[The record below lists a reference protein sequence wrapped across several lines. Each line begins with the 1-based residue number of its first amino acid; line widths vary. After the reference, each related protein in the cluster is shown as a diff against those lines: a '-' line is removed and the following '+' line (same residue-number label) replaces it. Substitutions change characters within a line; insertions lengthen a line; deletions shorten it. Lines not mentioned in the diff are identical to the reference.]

1 MSHCSLSSSFAGRW
15 LSLSFGG
22 SEFHDVKIV
31 FHAVYYLPEFGGME
45 SHIQSLAWEL
55 RDRGHDVHVVCGKSL
70 PGLATYEVLDGIHI
84 HRTAWFGRNPVGWF
98 LYTGWSVFKLLNVA
112 RGADIVHGESFP
124 SGWPVT
130 IAKRVYGTPVL
141 ITLHETRFQKFVKK
155 ALLRPGLRLLYL
167 GIDHIFANSLPQ
179 AEAAR
184 RVAEPRKVEP
194 YVNACDTKVFHRAA
208 PAFSLPGKKILVCSA
223 RLIPKKGVRHAIEA
237 MPAILA
243 RYPSH
248 IYIVGQ
254 GVLRP
259 ELERLVQQLNVQDSV
274 TFLGK
279 RPNTEMPPFLSS
291 GDVALVPSFYEET
304 SIAALEAMACETPVA
319 ASRVG
324 GLPQIVEDEVSGALF
339 EAGNAADI
347 AEKVIWLL
355 GQDREQMGK
364 AARRRVMEKW
374 DVRLLADRHLAVYE
388 ELLSRKKKTH

>member
-1 MSHCSLSSSFAGRW
+1 
-15 LSLSFGG
+15 
-22 SEFHDVKIV
+22 
-31 FHAVYYLPEFGGME
+31 
-45 SHIQSLAWEL
+45 
-55 RDRGHDVHVVCGKSL
+55 
-70 PGLATYEVLDGIHI
+70 
-84 HRTAWFGRNPVGWF
+84 VGWF
-98 LYTGWSVFKLLNVA
+98 LYTGWSVFKLLKVA

-130 IAKRVYGTPVL
+130 ITKLVYGTPVL

-155 ALLRPGLRLLYL
+155 PLLRPGLRLLYI
-167 GIDHIFANSLPQ
+167 GVDHIFANSLPQ

-184 RVAEPRKVEP
+184 RVADPNKVEP
-194 YVNACDTKVFHRAA
+194 YVNACDTKVFHRTA
-208 PAFSLPGKKILVCSA
+208 PAFSNPGKKILVCSA
-223 RLIPKKGVRHAIEA
+223 RLIPKKGVRHALEA

-243 RYPSH
+243 RYPAH
-248 IYIVGQ
+248 LYIVGE

-259 ELERLVQQLNVQDSV
+259 ELEQLVQQLRLQDSV

-324 GLPQIVEDEVSGALF
+324 GLPQIVEDKVGGALF
-339 EAGNAADI
+339 EAGNSAEI

-374 DVRLLADRHLAVYE
+374 DVRVLTDRHLAVYE
-388 ELLSRKKKTH
+388 ELLNRRKRAESRE

>member
-1 MSHCSLSSSFAGRW
+1 
-15 LSLSFGG
+15 
-22 SEFHDVKIV
+22 
-31 FHAVYYLPEFGGME
+31 ME

-55 RDRGHDVHVVCGKSL
+55 RDRGHDVHIVCGKSL
-70 PGLATYEVLDGIHI
+70 PGLATCEVLDGIHV

-98 LYTGWSVFKLLNVA
+98 LYTGWSAFKLLKVA

-130 IAKRVYGTPVL
+130 ITKLVYGTPAL
-141 ITLHETRFQKFVKK
+141 ITLHETRFQKFVRKL
-155 ALLRPGLRLLYL
+155 LLRPWLRLLYL
-167 GIDHIFANSLPQ
+167 DVDHIFANSLPQ

-184 RVAEPRKVEP
+184 RVADSSKVEP
-194 YVNACDTKVFHRAA
+194 YVNACDTKVFHRTA

-248 IYIVGQ
+248 LYIVGE

-259 ELERLVQQLNVQDSV
+259 ELEQLVQQLNVQDSV

-304 SIAALEAMACETPVA
+304 SIAAIEAMACETPVA

-324 GLPQIVEDEVSGALF
+324 GLPQIVEDKVSGALF
-339 EAGNAADI
+339 EAGSAADI

-355 GQDREQMGK
+355 GQDREKVGN

-388 ELLSRKKKTH
+388 ELLSRKKRAR

>member
-1 MSHCSLSSSFAGRW
+1 
-15 LSLSFGG
+15 
-22 SEFHDVKIV
+22 VKIV

-45 SHIQSLAWEL
+45 SHIMSLAWEL
-55 RDRGHDVHVVCGKSL
+55 RDRGHEVHVVCGKSL
-70 PGLATYEVLDGIHI
+70 PGLASYELMDGIHV

-98 LYTGWSVFKLLNVA
+98 LYEGWSVFKLLGVA
-112 RGADIVHGESFP
+112 RGADIIHGESFP
-124 SGWPVT
+124 SGWPLT
-130 IAKRVYGTPVL
+130 IAKWLCRTPIL

-167 GIDHIFANSLPQ
+167 AVDHIFANSLPQ

-184 RVAEPRKVEP
+184 RVAAPHKVEP
-194 YVNACDTKVFHRAA
+194 YVNACDTRVFHRTA
-208 PAFSLPGKKILVCSA
+208 PAFSQPGKKILVCSA

-248 IYIVGQ
+248 LYIVGE
-254 GVLRP
+254 GVLKA
-259 ELERLVQQLNVQDSV
+259 ELEQLARHLGLSDSV

-279 RPNTEMPPFLSS
+279 RPNTGMPAFLSS

-319 ASRVG
+319 ASRIG
-324 GLPQIVEDEVSGALF
+324 GLPQIVEDRVSGALF
-339 EAGNAADI
+339 EAGNSADM

-355 GQDREQMGK
+355 GQDREKMGK
-364 AARRRVMEKW
+364 AARERVLENW
-374 DVRLLADRHLAVYE
+374 DVRHLADRHLVVYE
-388 ELLSRKKKTH
+388 GLLSRKKKPR

>member
-1 MSHCSLSSSFAGRW
+1 MK
-15 LSLSFGG
+15 
-22 SEFHDVKIV
+22 VV

-55 RDRGHDVHVVCGKSL
+55 RDRGHEVHVVCGKSL
-70 PGLATYEVLDGIHI
+70 PGLATSELLDGIYV

-98 LYTGWSVFKLLNVA
+98 LYTGWSLFKLLKVA

-130 IAKRVYGTPVL
+130 ITKLVYGIPAL
-141 ITLHETRFQKFVKK
+141 ITLHETRFQKFVRKP
-155 ALLRPGLRLLYL
+155 LLRPGLRLLYL
-167 GIDHIFANSLPQ
+167 GVDHIFANSLPQ

-184 RVAEPRKVEP
+184 AVADPRKVEP
-194 YVNACDTKVFHRAA
+194 YVNACDTKVFRRTA
-208 PAFSLPGKKILVCSA
+208 PAFSQPGKRILVCSA
-223 RLIPKKGVRHAIEA
+223 RLIPKKGVRHALEA

-243 RYPSH
+243 RYPAH
-248 IYIVGQ
+248 LYIVGE

-259 ELERLVQQLNVQDSV
+259 ELEQLVQQLKLQDSV

-324 GLPQIVEDEVSGALF
+324 GLPQIVEDKVSGALF
-339 EAGNAADI
+339 EAGNSADI

-355 GQDREQMGK
+355 GQDREQMGA

-374 DVRLLADRHLAVYE
+374 DVRVLADRHLVVYE
-388 ELLSRKKKTH
+388 ELLSRKKKPS

>member
-1 MSHCSLSSSFAGRW
+1 L
-15 LSLSFGG
+15 
-22 SEFHDVKIV
+22 KIV

-45 SHIQSLAWEL
+45 SHIMSLAWEL
-55 RDRGHDVHVVCGKSL
+55 RDRGHEVHIVCGKSL
-70 PGLATYEVLDGIHI
+70 PDLATYELMDGIHV

-98 LYTGWSVFKLLNVA
+98 LYEGWSAFKLLAVA
-112 RGADIVHGESFP
+112 KGADIVHGESFP
-124 SGWPVT
+124 SGWALTWV
-130 IAKRVYGTPVL
+130 KLLYHVPVL
-141 ITLHETRFQKFVKK
+141 VTLHETRFQKFVKK
-155 ALLRPGLRLLYL
+155 ALLRPWLRLLYL
-167 GIDHIFANSLPQ
+167 DVDHIFANSLPQ
-179 AEAAR
+179 ADAAR
-184 RVAEPRKVEP
+184 RVAAPSKVEP
-194 YVNACDTKVFHRAA
+194 YVNACDTKIFHRVA
-208 PAFSLPGKKILVCSA
+208 PAFTQPGKKILVLSA

-248 IYIVGQ
+248 LYIVGE
-254 GVLRP
+254 GVLRS
-259 ELERLVQQLNVQDSV
+259 ELEQLVQDLKLQDAV

-324 GLPQIVEDEVSGALF
+324 GLPQIVEDRVSGALF

-355 GQDREQMGK
+355 GQDRKKMGE
-364 AARRRVMEKW
+364 AARQRVMDKW
-374 DVRLLADRHLAVYE
+374 DVCHLTDRHLAVYE
-388 ELLSRKKKTH
+388 ELLSRKKKTR

>member
-1 MSHCSLSSSFAGRW
+1 MK
-15 LSLSFGG
+15 
-22 SEFHDVKIV
+22 VV
-31 FHAVYYLPEFGGME
+31 YHAVYYLPEFGGME
-45 SHIQSLAWEL
+45 SHIQSLACEL
-55 RDRGHDVHVVCGKSL
+55 RDRGHDIHVVCGKSL
-70 PGLATYEVLDGIHI
+70 PGLSSYEVLDGIHV

-98 LYTGWSVFKLLNVA
+98 LYTGWSVFKLLAAA

-130 IAKRVYGTPVL
+130 VIKWAYGIPVL
-141 ITLHETRFQKFVKK
+141 ITLHETRFQKFAKK
-155 ALLRPGLRLLYL
+155 ALLRPFLRLLYL
-167 GIDHIFANSLPQ
+167 GVDHIFANSLPQ

-184 RVAEPRKVEP
+184 RVADPSKIEP
-194 YVNACDTKVFHRAA
+194 YVNACDTKIFHRTA
-208 PAFSLPGKKILVCSA
+208 PAFYQPGKKVLVLSA

-248 IYIVGQ
+248 LFIVGE

-259 ELERLVQQLNVQDSV
+259 ELEQLVRDLKLEDSV

-319 ASRVG
+319 ASRIG
-324 GLPQIVEDEVSGALF
+324 GLPQIVEDKVSGALF

-347 AEKVIWLL
+347 AEKVVWLL
-355 GQDREQMGK
+355 GQNREKMGK
-364 AARRRVMEKW
+364 AARQRVIDKW
-374 DVRLLADRHLAVYE
+374 DVRHLADRHLAVYE
-388 ELLSRKKKTH
+388 ELLGCRKKVR

>member
-1 MSHCSLSSSFAGRW
+1 M
-15 LSLSFGG
+15 
-22 SEFHDVKIV
+22 KIV

-45 SHIQSLAWEL
+45 SHIMSLAWEL
-55 RDRGHDVHVVCGKSL
+55 RDRGHDVHIVCGKSL
-70 PGLATYEVLDGIHI
+70 PGLATYELLDGIHV
-84 HRTAWFGRNPVGWF
+84 HRTAWFGRNPFGWF
-98 LYTGWSVFKLLNVA
+98 LYTGWSLFKLLGIA
-112 RGADIVHGESFP
+112 RGADIIHGESFP

-130 IAKRVYGTPVL
+130 IAKLVYGTPVL
-141 ITLHETRFQKFVKK
+141 ITLHETRFQKFVGK
-155 ALLRPGLRLLYL
+155 AILRPWLRLLYL
-167 GIDHIFANSLPQ
+167 DVDHIFANSLPQ

-184 RVAEPRKVEP
+184 RVADPSKVEP
-194 YVNACDTKVFHRAA
+194 YVNACDTKVFHRTA
-208 PAFSLPGKKILVCSA
+208 PAFSQPGKKTLVCSA

-248 IYIVGQ
+248 LYIVGE

-259 ELERLVQQLNVQDSV
+259 ELEQLVQQLNLQDSV

-279 RPNTEMPPFLSS
+279 RPNTDMPQFLSS

-324 GLPQIVEDEVSGALF
+324 GLPQIVEDRVSGVLF
-339 EAGNAADI
+339 EAGNATDI

-355 GQDREQMGK
+355 GQDRETMGK
-364 AARRRVMEKW
+364 AARQRVMEKW
-374 DVRLLADRHLAVYE
+374 DVRVLTDRHLAVYE
-388 ELLSRKKKTH
+388 ELVSRRKKAR

>member
-1 MSHCSLSSSFAGRW
+1 
-15 LSLSFGG
+15 
-22 SEFHDVKIV
+22 VKIV

-70 PGLATYEVLDGIHI
+70 PGLAACELLNGIHV

-98 LYTGWSVFKLLNVA
+98 LYTGWSLFKLLKVS
-112 RGADIVHGESFP
+112 RGADIIHGESFP
-124 SGWPVT
+124 SGWPLT
-130 IAKRVYGTPVL
+130 IAKWLYGTPVL

-155 ALLRPGLRLLYL
+155 PLLRPWLRLLYL
-167 GIDHIFANSLPQ
+167 GVDHIFANSLPQ

-184 RVAEPRKVEP
+184 RVADPRKVES
-194 YVNACDTKVFHRAA
+194 YVNACDTKVFHRTA
-208 PAFSLPGKKILVCSA
+208 PAFTQPGKKILVCSA

-237 MPAILA
+237 LPAILA
-243 RYPSH
+243 RYPVH
-248 IYIVGQ
+248 LYIVGE
-254 GVLRP
+254 GVLKP
-259 ELERLVQQLNVQDSV
+259 ELEQLVQELKLQDTV

-324 GLPQIVEDEVSGALF
+324 GLPQIVEDRVSGVLF

-355 GQDREQMGK
+355 GQDREKMGK
-364 AARRRVMEKW
+364 AARQRVMDKW
-374 DVRLLADRHLAVYE
+374 DVRHLADRHLAVYE
-388 ELLSRKKKTH
+388 ELLRRKQKNR